1 MDYFRILNLKKEPF
15 SNSPD
20 PEFFFHSR
28 RHLDCLQK
36 LELSLLLRRGL
47 NVIIGDV
54 GTGKTT
60 LCRQIIRR
68 FSQKSEIETHLILD
82 PHFLNASEFLTTVTE
97 MFTGQKPPVGRHEWQ
112 IKEQIKQYL
121 FRKGVDEKKTVILI
135 IDEGQKIPAFCL
147 EILREFLNYETNEY
161 KLLQIVIFGQKE
173 FEGTVRKYPNFA
185 DRINLY
191 HRLKPLNFRD
201 TRLMIKYRLE
211 KSSSHPQKM
220 SLFSLPALWA
230 IYRISG
236 GYPRKIINLCH
247 QSILAMIIQ
256 NRPKIGYFLINTCA
270 RRVFPEESHR
280 RKMFRVGFTAATA
293 VAAALLIFFFAG
305 RFSTF
310 SSQGINRFNA
320 LLSGQGDQGF
330 SLSATESKPRTFRAR
345 IAPNDLE
352 SRQTDE
358 NQFAGSFNTSQLAR
372 PAKEAESGQPHDFAE
387 PGPNVGG
394 SDEKPP
400 IGRNDVLDVSAL
412 PQPKLSTVEKSP
424 AALEDPVGDQQMMRP
439 PEPTTE
445 ESKAPVVASVDFK
458 SGNIETQ
465 KLPATGYSSI
475 LGQLILEPNETLSR
489 IIRAVYGRF
498 NSKYFKSI
506 IVANPE
512 IIDPDR
518 VDVGQIISLPAIP
531 ALVKPL
537 NIPVWWIKLDDRDS
551 LEAAFNFVRNRSKS
565 LPDVRLIPHWNP
577 SDGTRFAVVLNKLF
591 KNEYAA
597 RNHLQRLPAKMAS
610 KSTIFSR
617 WDEDTVYF
625 ANPYLEH
632 AR

>member
-1 MDYFRILNLKKEPF
+1 MDYFRILNLNKEPF

-60 LCRQIIRR
+60 LCRQLIRR
-68 FSQKSEIETHLILD
+68 FSQKSETETHLILD

-97 MFTGQKPPVGRHEWQ
+97 IVTGKKPAPGSNELQ
-112 IKEQIKQYL
+112 IKEKIKQYL
-121 FRKGVDEKKTVILI
+121 FRKGVDEKKIVVLI

-173 FEGTVRKYPNFA
+173 FEGTVRKYPNFG

-191 HRLKPLNFRD
+191 HTLEPLNFRD

-211 KSSSHPQKM
+211 KSSQHPQKM

-256 NRPKIGYFLINTCA
+256 NRLKSGYFLVNTCA
-270 RRVFPEESHR
+270 RRVFPEESNR
-280 RKMFRVGFTAATA
+280 RRLVRVGAMAVTA
-293 VAAALLIFFFAG
+293 VAVALLILLSVD
-305 RFSTF
+305 RFS
-310 SSQGINRFNA
+310 SIRDQGMNRLSALLAGESNQGI
-320 LLSGQGDQGF
+320 
-330 SLSATESKPRTFRAR
+330 SLADAESKPRTFRAR
-345 IAPNDLE
+345 IAPADL
-352 SRQTDE
+352 SRRQPAE
-358 NQFAGSFNTSQLAR
+358 NELARSFKTNKPAR
-372 PAKEAESGQPHDFAE
+372 PAKSAQSAQPHTITE
-387 PGPNVGG
+387 PVPSEGPL
-394 SDEKPP
+394 DEKATTD
-400 IGRNDVLDVSAL
+400 GKDVLNVSVSPRGEL
-412 PQPKLSTVEKSP
+412 PIVKKSP
-424 AALEDPVGDQQMMRP
+424 ASVEMAPGNVGA
-439 PEPTTE
+439 EKT
-445 ESKAPVVASVDFK
+445 
-458 SGNIETQ
+458 
-465 KLPATGYSSI
+465 PAATYSAI

-489 IIRAVYGRF
+489 IIRGVYGHF
-498 NSKYFKSI
+498 SSKYFKSI
-506 IVANPE
+506 ITANPG
-512 IIDPDR
+512 IVDPDR

-537 NIPVWWIKLDDRDS
+537 NISVWWIKLDDRDS
-551 LEAAFNFVRNRSKS
+551 LEAAFNLVRKRSNS

-597 RNHLQRLPAKMAS
+597 RNYLQRLPRELAL

-617 WDEDTVYF
+617 WDNETIYF
-625 ANPYLEH
+625 ANPYH
-632 AR
+632 K